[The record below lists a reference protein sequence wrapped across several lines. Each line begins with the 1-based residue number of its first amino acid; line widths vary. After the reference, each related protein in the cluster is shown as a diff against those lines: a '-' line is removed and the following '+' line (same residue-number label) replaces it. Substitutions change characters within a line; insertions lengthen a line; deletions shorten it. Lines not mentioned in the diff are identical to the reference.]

1 MAVAAAARTRM
12 TPLTLRDFLEQSSSE
27 GFRSYP
33 RFPAADDG
41 GVGDLAPPV
50 RLLIEA
56 GLRRSP
62 SRSPSFYSFF
72 HKSPGTLSKI
82 SRLSRSLSR
91 RFRGGFLRRRED
103 GDDEEDDIDVDER
116 DSFGLPSPVVSSCS
130 SSEWERAESSCT
142 ELATTTE
149 EGEEEKCASEYE
161 KTSQSSTGG
170 SIAFHGA
177 ADAGGDGH
185 KEEVDGEPVGCN
197 LEMEDKPQLSPVS
210 VMDFPYDDD
219 DEDDDHGEEGSDPG
233 GMCSPSFQQCL
244 AELQRSKAELLHKI
258 RRLEKLKTQVVV
270 PVDLEAQF
278 TESDSGLS
286 HDACTERTNANT
298 NSTSDDTA
306 TTTTAPATP
315 RSGGERQCTDDDD
328 QDDGHGAEQ
337 QQHGRLLARLLESVA
352 VVAKDE
358 ITEWLLLDFFAE
370 GVDRLR
376 AAGKPISDRE
386 EAVLLRAAGEW
397 ARGAGQ
403 QWGVGD
409 VVFSGW
415 AAVADMERSRRWMC
429 VAEER
434 QDAGAEV
441 EGLVMDALV
450 DELVDDLR
458 GAGAAAVG
466 PELHGVAG
474 CNVLWGR

>member
-1 MAVAAAARTRM
+1 MALVARRT

-41 GVGDLAPPV
+41 GGDLAPPV

-72 HKSPGTLSKI
+72 HKSPSTLAKI

-91 RFRGGFLRRRED
+91 RFRDSFWRRRED
-103 GDDEEDDIDVDER
+103 DDEEDGIDIDER
-116 DSFGLPSPVVSSCS
+116 DSFGLPSPVVSSCF
-130 SSEWERAESSCT
+130 SSEWERSESET
-142 ELATTTE
+142 ELAT
-149 EGEEEKCASEYE
+149 EEEKCASASASEYE
-161 KTSQSSTGG
+161 KTSQSNTG

-177 ADAGGDGH
+177 ADAGEDGH
-185 KEEVDGEPVGCN
+185 KEVVDGEPVGRS
-197 LEMEDKPQLSPVS
+197 LEMEGKQQLSPVS
-210 VMDFPYDDD
+210 VMDFPFDDD
-219 DEDDDHGEEGSDPG
+219 DDGEEGSDAG

-258 RRLEKLKTQVVV
+258 RRLEGLTQVVV

-286 HDACTERTNANT
+286 SDARTERTHLNC

-306 TTTTAPATP
+306 TTAPTTP
-315 RSGGERQCTDDDD
+315 RRPGGERQCTDEQDDD
-328 QDDGHGAEQ
+328 HGEEQ
-337 QQHGRLLARLLESVA
+337 QHRLLARLLESVVA
-352 VVAKDE
+352 VDE
-358 ITEWLLLDFFAE
+358 ISEWLLLDLFTE
-370 GVDRLR
+370 GVDPLR
-376 AAGKPISDRE
+376 AAAKPLNDRE
-386 EAVLLRAAGEW
+386 EAALLRAAGDW
-397 ARGAGQ
+397 VRGAGK

-409 VVFSGW
+409 VMFSGRS
-415 AAVADMERSRRWMC
+415 ALADMERGRRWMC
-429 VAEER
+429 VAEEER
-434 QDAGAEV
+434 DVGAEV

-450 DELVDDLR
+450 DELVGDLALVMR
-458 GAGAAAVG
+458 
-466 PELHGVAG
+466 
-474 CNVLWGR
+474 RQ